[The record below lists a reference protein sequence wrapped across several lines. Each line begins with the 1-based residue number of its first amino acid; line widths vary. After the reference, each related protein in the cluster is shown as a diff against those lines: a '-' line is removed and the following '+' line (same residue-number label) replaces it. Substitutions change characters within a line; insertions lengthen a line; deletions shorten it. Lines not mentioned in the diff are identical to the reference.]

1 MDYNKDKID
10 EMVLALIHL
19 TTFKVDNTLR
29 AWKSLD
35 WDTMERLH
43 KKGYISDPK
52 SKAKS
57 VELTD
62 EGVTLSRELFEK
74 YFNEE

>member
-19 TTFKVDNTLR
+19 TTFKIDNTLR
-29 AWKSLD
+29 TWKSLD
-35 WDTMERLH
+35 WDTMERLYE
-43 KKGYISDPK
+43 KGYISDPK

-62 EGVTLSRELFEK
+62 EGVKLSGELFEK

>member
-1 MDYNKDKID
+1 MEYNKDKID
-10 EMVLALIHL
+10 AMVLALIHL

-29 AWKSLD
+29 TWKSLD
-35 WDTMERLH
+35 WDAMERLY

-62 EGVTLSRELFEK
+62 EGVALSRELFEK
-74 YFNEE
+74 YFRE